1 MSGPGR
7 VLVHALLPN
16 LLPTEPSARDV
27 SRAPKIVS
35 WPGARGEGRA
45 GVRLQGRWEGHIL
58 RREITRS
65 FIVASQSKI
74 LIWRIHDR

>member
-7 VLVHALLPN
+7 VLVHALLPD

-35 WPGARGEGRA
+35 WPGARGEGEGRGEMA
-45 GVRLQGRWEGHIL
+45 GAVGRSHLTSGNYSVFYSCEPI
-58 RREITRS
+58 
-65 FIVASQSKI
+65 
-74 LIWRIHDR
+74 

>member
-27 SRAPKIVS
+27 SCAPKIVS
-35 WPGARGEGRA
+35 WPGARGEGEGGPR
-45 GVRLQGRWEGHIL
+45 GGGRV
-58 RREITRS
+58 
-65 FIVASQSKI
+65 VAVTGP
-74 LIWRIHDR
+74 LGGT